1 VLQRPVESAQY
12 CADDYRKLVKQFGML
27 ASMSRK
33 GNCYDNAPM
42 ESFWGSLKNE
52 LIHHYRYATRADA
65 EVAIKEYIEIFY
77 NRQRRHSRLG
87 YVSPAQF
94 AENISTAALAA

>member
-1 VLQRPVESAQY
+1 VLRRPVESAQY
-12 CADDYRKLVKQFGML
+12 CAHTYQELVKQFGML

-52 LIHHYRYATRADA
+52 LIHHQRYATRALA
-65 EVAIKEYIEIFY
+65 MCRPCYLLNNSAGS
-77 NRQRRHSRLG
+77 NRQLETR
-87 YVSPAQF
+87 VSA
-94 AENISTAALAA
+94 IDSTPHTTDAKN